1 MPTISTLTWVVVVMG
16 LMIAT
21 LAFVAV
27 LAFTASRLRQSVR
40 IDLDARLFR
49 ISVAINNDQS
59 RSEARLPTPDEEPS
73 STPASEKTS

>member
-1 MPTISTLTWVVVVMG
+1 VVVLG
-16 LMIAT
+16 SMIAT

-27 LAFTASRLRQSVR
+27 LAYLASRLRQSVR

-49 ISVAINNDQS
+49 ITVDVSNDQS
-59 RSEARLPTPDEEPS
+59 RSEARLPTPGEKPS